1 VSYRANRLA
10 GEIKRVIT
18 ELLQIGL
25 KDPRV
30 HRLTSITA
38 VNVSRDLRHAKV
50 YVSVMGSEEEQKKT
64 LEGLQSANGFIRSE
78 LGKQIRLSYHPEL
91 LFELDTSLE
100 HSLKINQMLWWAIVI
115 LLANRQHCCF

>member
-1 VSYRANRLA
+1 MSYRANRLA

-100 HSLKINQMLWWAIVI
+100 HSLKINQMLKE
-115 LLANRQHCCF
+115 LESESDKE